1 MHPSLAQKFLCALG
15 LAATALSVH
24 AQAFPSKPITIIAP
38 FATGGSADGI
48 ARVVAKELG
57 QALGQPVVVDNKPG
71 AGGATGLLLVAKA
84 QPDGYTIGMGATGAI
99 AIGPHLPDAPP
110 LDPGKQLQPLA
121 KLADIPLVLVAGAK
135 SGYGSLQSLLSAA
148 QSDEVPTGNSGQYTA
163 HHLSAELLA
172 STTKTRLP
180 AVPYR
185 GSAPA
190 VTDVIGGQV
199 PVAIVDLTSVAPHLK
214 AGTVVALGVTSASR
228 SKLAPEI
235 PTIAEA
241 GVPGYVAPAWMGMFG
256 PKGLPPAV
264 AEKLAGALQAV
275 LEKPEVQTQ
284 IMNLSAE
291 PAYLGPQPFNSF
303 IDAESKRWAKVIAG
317 LPKQQK

>member
-1 MHPSLAQKFLCALG
+1 VHPSLAQKILCALG

-135 SGYGSLQSLLSAA
+135 SGYGSRSRSCPRPN
-148 QSDEVPTGNSGQYTA
+148 PTKCPRATR
-163 HHLSAELLA
+163 A
-172 STTKTRLP
+172 STPRTTCRPNSWP
-180 AVPYR
+180 ARRRPGCPR
-185 GSAPA
+185 CPIAAARPRSPTSSAGRFPSPSS
-190 VTDVIGGQV
+190 T
-199 PVAIVDLTSVAPHLK
+199 
-214 AGTVVALGVTSASR
+214 
-228 SKLAPEI
+228 
-235 PTIAEA
+235 
-241 GVPGYVAPAWMGMFG
+241 
-256 PKGLPPAV
+256 
-264 AEKLAGALQAV
+264 
-275 LEKPEVQTQ
+275 
-284 IMNLSAE
+284 
-291 PAYLGPQPFNSF
+291 
-303 IDAESKRWAKVIAG
+303 
-317 LPKQQK
+317 